1 MTPLNF
7 RTLDLNLLRVFDEVM
22 SERSLTRAAENLA
35 ITQPAVSNAMRRL
48 RDAMGDELLVRHGQ
62 GVQPTPRA
70 QALWPVVREALASLA
85 DNLAPE
91 RFDPATAKTTL
102 VLVMADATAG
112 TLVPH
117 LLEILEVEAPGVTV
131 RILPLTTR
139 DPRSLLDEETA
150 DLAIGNFPA
159 VLADLTARAQS
170 GALVAYESRRL
181 YDGQYVAAMRRDHP
195 LSRQPLTLERYCA
208 ARHAL
213 VSFSGRAWGFIDEAL
228 ASLGKKRHIA
238 LTVNQYGTAARVVAQ
253 TDLVT
258 VMPRH
263 FVPIS
268 HMAEELHIAKLPL
281 DVMAVHVDA
290 LWHKRGP
297 NRPAYD
303 WMVQALGRAA
313 QQALAL
319 QHPL

>member
-48 RDAMGDELLVRHGQ
+48 RDAVGDELLVRQGQ

-85 DNLAPE
+85 DNLAPDH
-91 RFDPATAKTTL
+91 FDPATAKTTL
-102 VLVMADATAG
+102 VLVMADATSA
-112 TLVPH
+112 TLIPH
-117 LLEILEVEAPGVTV
+117 LVEILEVEAPGVTV

-139 DPRSLLDEETA
+139 DPRGLLDEENA

-181 YDGQYVAAMRRDHP
+181 YDGEYVAAMRRDHP

-263 FVPIS
+263 FVPIT
-268 HMAEELHIAKLPL
+268 HMAEQLHIVKLPL
-281 DVMAVHVDA
+281 DVMAVHIDA

-313 QQALAL
+313 QRALAL
-319 QHPL
+319 PHAA

>member
-112 TLVPH
+112 TLIPH
-117 LLEILEVEAPGVTV
+117 LLELSLIHISEP
-131 RILPLTTR
+131 TR
-139 DPRSLLDEETA
+139 P
-150 DLAIGNFPA
+150 
-159 VLADLTARAQS
+159 
-170 GALVAYESRRL
+170 Y
-181 YDGQYVAAMRRDHP
+181 
-195 LSRQPLTLERYCA
+195 
-208 ARHAL
+208 
-213 VSFSGRAWGFIDEAL
+213 
-228 ASLGKKRHIA
+228 
-238 LTVNQYGTAARVVAQ
+238 
-253 TDLVT
+253 
-258 VMPRH
+258 
-263 FVPIS
+263 
-268 HMAEELHIAKLPL
+268 
-281 DVMAVHVDA
+281 
-290 LWHKRGP
+290 
-297 NRPAYD
+297 
-303 WMVQALGRAA
+303 
-313 QQALAL
+313 
-319 QHPL
+319 

>member
-85 DNLAPE
+85 NNLAPE

-112 TLVPH
+112 TLIPH

>member
-7 RTLDLNLLRVFDEVM
+7 RSLDLNLLRVFDEVM
-22 SERSLTRAAENLA
+22 AERSLTRAAEKLA

-48 RDAMGDELLVRHGQ
+48 RDAVGDELLVRQGQ

-85 DNLAPE
+85 ENLAPD
-91 RFDPATAKTTL
+91 RFDPASAHTTL
-102 VLVMADATAG
+102 VLAMADATAA
-112 TLVPH
+112 TLIPH
-117 LLEILEVEAPGVTV
+117 LMAILEAEAPGVTV

-139 DPRSLLDEETA
+139 DPRSLLDEENA
-150 DLAIGNFPA
+150 DLAIGNFPV

-170 GALVAYESRRL
+170 GALVAYENRRL
-181 YDGQYVAAMRRDHP
+181 YDGEYVAAMRRDHP

-253 TDLVT
+253 SDLVT

-268 HMAEELHIAKLPL
+268 HMAEQLYIAKLPM

-303 WMVQALGRAA
+303 WMVHALARAA
-313 QQALAL
+313 QRALAQPQGL
-319 QHPL
+319 

>member
-112 TLVPH
+112 TLIPH

>member
-1 MTPLNF
+1 M
-7 RTLDLNLLRVFDEVM
+7 
-22 SERSLTRAAENLA
+22 
-35 ITQPAVSNAMRRL
+35 
-48 RDAMGDELLVRHGQ
+48 
-62 GVQPTPRA
+62 
-70 QALWPVVREALASLA
+70 
-85 DNLAPE
+85 
-91 RFDPATAKTTL
+91 
-102 VLVMADATAG
+102 
-112 TLVPH
+112 
-117 LLEILEVEAPGVTV
+117 TV